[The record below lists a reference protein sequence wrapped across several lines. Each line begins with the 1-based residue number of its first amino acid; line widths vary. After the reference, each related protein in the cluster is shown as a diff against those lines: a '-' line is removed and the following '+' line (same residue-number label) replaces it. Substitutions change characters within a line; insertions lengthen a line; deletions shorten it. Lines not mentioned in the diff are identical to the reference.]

1 MPNNKTF
8 TMSSIGYEISVLFMG
23 LLEYQPSNTRT
34 CWMWDI
40 IHWPLSVSHFP
51 RLPIWIYLLTAWNPL
66 LQNPRRIRTS
76 TKSKEC
82 IKTKCKNTDPNKEK
96 KKPGHVATWYDALG
110 SQNWVNFGS
119 ERWQPQL
126 NQLRH
131 CTPPIHKAS
140 RLTLLTSSHCRNWDK
155 FSGEER
161 RGDCRDLKNPS
172 LDINTIATNWLAQN
186 SWLMFTQM
194 YIAHLQKMVVNP
206 ARLWIHQARSA
217 SSEKKQKRRR
227 FFKP

>member
-8 TMSSIGYEISVLFMG
+8 PMSSIRYGISVLFMG
-23 LLEYQPSNTRT
+23 LLEYQPPNTRT
-34 CWMWDI
+34 CRRWDI

-66 LQNPRRIRTS
+66 LHNPRRIKTS

-82 IKTKCKNTDPNKEK
+82 IKTKCKNTDPNKKK
-96 KKPGHVATWYDALG
+96 KKPGNNVATWYDALG

-131 CTPPIHKAS
+131 CTPPIYKAS
-140 RLTLLTSSHCRNWDK
+140 RLTLLNFSLQELRQI
-155 FSGEER
+155 SGEER
-161 RGDCRDLKNPS
+161 R
-172 LDINTIATNWLAQN
+172 
-186 SWLMFTQM
+186 
-194 YIAHLQKMVVNP
+194 LQ
-206 ARLWIHQARSA
+206 RT
-217 SSEKKQKRRR
+217 
-227 FFKP
+227 